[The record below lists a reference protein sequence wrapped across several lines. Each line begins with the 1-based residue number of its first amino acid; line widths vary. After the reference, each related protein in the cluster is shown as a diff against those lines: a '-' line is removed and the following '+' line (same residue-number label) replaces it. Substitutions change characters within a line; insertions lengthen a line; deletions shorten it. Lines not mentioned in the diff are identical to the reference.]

1 MGAEW
6 LTSMENVSIENQEND
21 DFYID
26 VDGIGLKG
34 RHQWF
39 D

>member
-1 MGAEW
+1 MVAEW

-26 VDGIGLKG
+26 VDELV
-34 RHQWF
+34 
-39 D
+39 